1 MMSPIPPLFH
11 EIMSRRKLYE
21 RNEVCIFNI
30 NILSSIM
37 MEKRKKR
44 KKGIVD
50 GNSWRPVLLHSIS
63 LSPLFCYN
71 TFIVVPMIIIFH
83 FHIMTVCSQHFFHEE
98 SMDTW
103 NLLGNRVPYGGSLQD

>member
-1 MMSPIPPLFH
+1 MKEM
-11 EIMSRRKLYE
+11 KCVY
-21 RNEVCIFNI
+21 
-30 NILSSIM
+30 SISISYLHHDG
-37 MEKRKKR
+37 KHKKR

>member
-1 MMSPIPPLFH
+1 
-11 EIMSRRKLYE
+11 
-21 RNEVCIFNI
+21 
-30 NILSSIM
+30 M
-37 MEKRKKR
+37 MEKHKKR

-83 FHIMTVCSQHFFHEE
+83 FYNDSMQSAFLSEE